1 MSYNHGR
8 EFKKFQACQRRLRR
22 QYEQLGM
29 PESDIEALYQTDLQ
43 EFNDDRRHE
52 ERNPLRL
59 DDCEPLVAPEGGDH
73 SRLWWVEEIGNPALV
88 GRLKS
93 LSEAD
98 LELLTLFVF
107 DGFGQVEIAQ
117 RLGVSQVAVSKKITR
132 LKIFLNIFERRL

>member
-8 EFKKFQACQRRLRR
+8 EFKKFQAHQRRLRR

-29 PESDIEALYQTDLQ
+29 PESDIEALYQGDLQ

-52 ERNPLRL
+52 EHNPIRL
-59 DDCEPLVAPEGGDH
+59 DVCEPLVAPEGGGH
-73 SRLWWVEEIGNPALV
+73 SRLWWVEEISNPALV